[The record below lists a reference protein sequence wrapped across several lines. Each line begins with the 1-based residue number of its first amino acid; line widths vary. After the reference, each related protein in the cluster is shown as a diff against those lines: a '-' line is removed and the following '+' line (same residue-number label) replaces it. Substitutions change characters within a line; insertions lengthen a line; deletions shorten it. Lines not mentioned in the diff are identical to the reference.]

1 MRLSKSEAELS
12 SRGERSRVD
21 VLAEFR
27 QLLNQSRQTMTPTKT
42 YLIRN
47 SRDARILWLLAL
59 GSSFVLSVFAAFRGG
74 YIGPDYYTHFARL
87 IKWPKIFD
95 FSTTSP
101 PAYYVLGHW
110 LFLVIGNNNGFPIG
124 LSIAQSALNT
134 VAMWWFFSYTEQ
146 RFRSRLIHL
155 AMVFFLA
162 FLPVRVIHAATIGTD
177 SMTVPLFVLVL
188 FLLNRFLSEETPNVR
203 GAVLLSLGMAV
214 AVWTKY
220 SFMAFIPAMFLILLS
235 VWAEHRWKV
244 QRFVAICAL
253 TLLLPSAL
261 VVHSFW
267 ASSRVHGYNTEK
279 HWLAKGEA
287 PEMNYRDLLLV
298 KCTDIQLFS
307 APEYFKREIL
317 QGHRYSYL
325 GLIHLGIFTDTMNLF
340 QVLTVPQN
348 FGSVLIP
355 DQKTRQRWKTPVMQA
370 SMCLGVI
377 WTVLVL
383 VSVPWSLFHA
393 FRNLIDRK
401 LNREDVTVILGI
413 AFFLIVFLL
422 IPFVHG
428 GALFGYWTPRL
439 ILPALLSFYLAAF
452 LFTDRKIARG
462 STLIVGTVLV
472 LVFVQCGLEAVMLT

>member
-1 MRLSKSEAELS
+1 MS
-12 SRGERSRVD
+12 S
-21 VLAEFR
+21 
-27 QLLNQSRQTMTPTKT
+27 TKT
-42 YLIRN
+42 YLT
-47 SRDARILWLLAL
+47 SDCRDTRVLWVFAV

-87 IKWPKIFD
+87 TEWPKIFD

-101 PAYYVLGHW
+101 PTYYLLGHW
-110 LFLVIGNNNGFPIG
+110 LFLVIGSNNGFPIA

-134 VAMWWFFSYTEQ
+134 FAMWWFFRYTEQ
-146 RFRSRLIHL
+146 RFGSRLIHL

-188 FLLNRFLSEETPNVR
+188 FLLNRFLCEETPNVR
-203 GAVLLSLGMAV
+203 SALFLGLGMAV

-220 SFMAFIPAMFLILLS
+220 SCMAFIPAVFIILLTL
-235 VWAEHRWKV
+235 WAEHRWRF

-253 TLLLPSAL
+253 SLLLPSAL
-261 VVHSFW
+261 TVYSFW

-279 HWLAKGEA
+279 HWLGKGEA
-287 PEMNYRDLLLV
+287 PDMNYRDLLLV
-298 KCTDIQLFS
+298 KRTDIQLFR

-317 QGHRYSYL
+317 GGHRYSYV
-325 GLIHLGIFTDTMNLF
+325 GLVHLGIFTDTMNLF

-348 FGSVLIP
+348 FGSVFIP
-355 DQKTRQRWKTPVMQA
+355 DQKARQPWKTPVMQA

-383 VSVPWSLFHA
+383 VAVPWSLICA
-393 FRNLIDRK
+393 FRNVTDRK
-401 LNREDVTVILGI
+401 VNREDLAAILGI
-413 AFFLIVFLL
+413 AFFLSVFLL

-452 LFTDRKIARG
+452 LFIDRKIVRG
-462 STLIVGTVLV
+462 STRIVGTVLLLV
-472 LVFVQCGLEAVMLT
+472 LVQCGIEAVMLT